1 MSSRLFIGNL
11 DFSAQ
16 EDELREMF
24 APFGA
29 IASLSV
35 VLDRETGRARG
46 FGFVEFKQ
54 SADAQSAIVALDGKD
69 FRGRSLRVSEA
80 RERTDSRNERPSS
93 GPRRT
98 DRW

>member
-46 FGFVEFKQ
+46 FGFVE
-54 SADAQSAIVALDGKD
+54 
-69 FRGRSLRVSEA
+69 
-80 RERTDSRNERPSS
+80 RPSS